1 MGFNARDALGE
12 FWASKVSKLGIAF
25 LITLFA
31 LSAYV
36 LVSFPLDFGT
46 KQWNRP
52 QFWADNPKA
61 VPPTWIQMFTSVKK
75 PIHMILE
82 SDYSVERYG
91 GNRILEFNIGFNY
104 WADEFPQ
111 FTSFSL
117 SDLTFWDDPPIFHL
131 TLTKPDGTE
140 IENLLVAYI
149 PFPSPDDT
157 PPFIKYVETPLR
169 IFLPGSKEVH
179 RAVSKYL
186 RSEYDMS
193 LTPLDIK
200 SSGPEQ
206 YMFGAPDTEGEF
218 DEVLEGSYN
227 LEIRVETFHEDDS
240 VGSVKFVVGGRVF
253 GFMGTD
259 TLGRDLAVGLLFG
272 FPVALFIGFITSTL
286 TTIVGSVLGIM
297 SGYMGGRTDDVI
309 QRVSDI
315 MNNMPQLPILIFLIF
330 ILGQNIW
337 NIILVLVVFGWS
349 GLTILIRSMV
359 LQAKEEQFIEAAVAV
374 GASRRW
380 IMARHI
386 FPQVAPFIFTQM
398 IFYTPSAIL
407 AEAALSFLGLG
418 DPSIPTWGQIL
429 ERGFQTGA
437 IFLGYWWWIIPPGLL
452 IVVTALCFVFIV
464 QGLEPVVNPR
474 LRRMR

>member
-12 FWASKVSKLGIAF
+12 FWASRVSKLGIAVL
-25 LITLFA
+25 LILFA
-31 LSAYV
+31 ISAYV
-36 LVSFPLDFGT
+36 LVSFPLNFGT
-46 KQWNRP
+46 QYWNRP
-52 QFWADNPKA
+52 KIWADNPKG
-61 VPPTWIQMFTSVKK
+61 VPPTWTQMFTSVKK
-75 PIHMILE
+75 PKTMILE
-82 SDYSVERYG
+82 SDYSVERKSG
-91 GNRILEFNIGFNY
+91 GNRILEFNIRFNY
-104 WADEFPQ
+104 VADEFPQ

-117 SDLTFWDDPPIFHL
+117 FDLTFWDDPPIVYL

-140 IENLLVAYI
+140 IEDLLAIFI
-149 PFPSPDDT
+149 PFPISET
-157 PPFIKYVETPLR
+157 PPFTMYVNTPLR
-169 IFLPGSKEVH
+169 IFLPGSSEVH
-179 RAVSKYL
+179 RAVSSYL
-186 RSEYDMS
+186 RNEYDLS
-193 LTPLDIK
+193 LTPLDVK

-206 YMFGAPDTEGEF
+206 YMFGTPGTEF
-218 DEVLEGSYN
+218 DEVQEGSYN
-227 LEIRVETFHEDDS
+227 LEIRVEMFHKDDS
-240 VGSVKFVVGGRVF
+240 IGSVKFVVGGTVF

-286 TTIVGSVLGIM
+286 TTFIGSVLGIM

-309 QRVSDI
+309 QRVSDV

-349 GLTILIRSMV
+349 GLTILVRSMV
-359 LQAKEEQFIEAAVAV
+359 LQAKEEDFIEAAVAV

-380 IMARHI
+380 IMVRHI

-398 IFYTPSAIL
+398 IFYTPGAIL

-418 DPSIPTWGQIL
+418 DPSLPTWGQIL
-429 ERGFQTGA
+429 ERGFRTGA

-452 IVVTALCFVFIV
+452 IVVTALCFVFIT

-474 LRRMR
+474 LRRRR